1 MSYKYSVYGRKEL
14 EMESEFKTVII
25 EAAEGNLG
33 YGTQIRKNELGDSRV
48 GF

>member
-14 EMESEFKTVII
+14 EMESEYETVII
-25 EAAEGNLG
+25 ETAEGNPG
-33 YGTQIRKNELGDSRV
+33 DDTQIWKNELGDSRV